1 MGLTTRTL
9 FRKAEEEWLDAP
21 DGGSVEVAKC
31 SVGREVEVEERTGGD
46 AMSMKWEEVRVEWW
60 RRAGWIGKMAAG
72 EEWDEEGVFCGMISF
87 RVLTNFVVILQ
98 RKMVGGEV
106 VGGTDMRGLEG
117 EEGHA
122 MTGKRVLNILRL
134 LEGRLW
140 GADGLS
146 LVCSLVARCVSSLY
160 LSIWII
166 HSREYT
172 AD

>member
-1 MGLTTRTL
+1 
-9 FRKAEEEWLDAP
+9 
-21 DGGSVEVAKC
+21 
-31 SVGREVEVEERTGGD
+31 
-46 AMSMKWEEVRVEWW
+46 
-60 RRAGWIGKMAAG
+60 MAAG
-72 EEWDEEGVFCGMISF
+72 KEWHEEEEQEVVEEGVFCGMISF

-106 VGGTDMRGLEG
+106 VGVTDMRGVEG

-146 LVCSLVARCVSSLY
+146 LVCSLSFARSLHLFALSVY
-160 LSIWII
+160 LDNTQQRIYSRLGGMGGGGTII
-166 HSREYT
+166 SCDIVFRIRS
-172 AD
+172 